1 MPTNPEHYSLA
12 PEALVVNLASRGDSL
27 AFTEIVNRFQP
38 WLRNL
43 LRRLCNDNHLADDLA
58 QEVFMKSW
66 RTIKQLKDPEKF
78 GGWIRTIA
86 TREWIDYQ
94 RKRGTRWDVE
104 YDDELQESTKTNET
118 AAIDLDSALATLPE
132 AVRLCIVLSYH
143 EALTHDEIVSVTKL
157 AEGTVKSHIR
167 RGSKKLQKLL
177 ADYGGAT

>member
-66 RTIKQLKDPEKF
+66 RTIKQPKDPEKF

-104 YDDELQESTKTNET
+104 YDDELQEFS
-118 AAIDLDSALATLPE
+118 
-132 AVRLCIVLSYH
+132 IVLIK
-143 EALTHDEIVSVTKL
+143 ESVTFRSL
-157 AEGTVKSHIR
+157 E
-167 RGSKKLQKLL
+167 
-177 ADYGGAT
+177 